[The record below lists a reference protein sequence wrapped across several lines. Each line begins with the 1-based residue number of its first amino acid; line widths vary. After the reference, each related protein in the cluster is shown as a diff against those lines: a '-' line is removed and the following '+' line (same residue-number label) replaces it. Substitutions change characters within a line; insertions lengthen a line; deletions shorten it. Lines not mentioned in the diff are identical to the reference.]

1 MAGLAPAWMLA
12 LGGASLWKR
21 ASPLPPPPAWSLTEP
36 WDAQLWDA
44 VLRHEPE
51 MHTACAWL
59 MMAVGAAVVLVELGG
74 GMQAVYGRY
83 ASDPMAKWF
92 GPTIPATA
100 AWVFQESWSFTVAIA
115 MVWFGD
121 SACLASFANRA
132 LGAMFLVHYS
142 YRSFIYPL
150 RMRGGKPMPLFINL
164 LASAF
169 CMFNGYLQG
178 RLWTRMRVFSLESTA
193 DVVYL
198 GSGFALWL
206 GGWYVNLD
214 SDAILRKLR
223 KPGETGYKIPR
234 GGMFEY
240 VSGANYL
247 GECAEWCGYAL
258 ASRLHIACVAFAVF
272 TLCNTGP
279 RAYHHHQW
287 YRAKFKDEYP
297 EARRALI
304 PFLL

>member
-1 MAGLAPAWMLA
+1 MAALAGMLA
-12 LGGASLWKR
+12 VAGAALWRR
-21 ASPLPPPPAWSLTEP
+21 APPVPPPPAWSLTQP
-36 WDAQLWDA
+36 WDACAQLWDA
-44 VLRHEPE
+44 ALRHEIAV
-51 MHTACAWL
+51 HTACAWL
-59 MMAVGAAVVLVELGG
+59 MMIVGAAVVLVELGG
-74 GMQAVYGRY
+74 GMQAMYGRY
-83 ASDPMAKWF
+83 ASSPTAKWF

-100 AWVFQESWSFTVAIA
+100 AWVFQESWSFTVAVA

-121 SACLASFANRA
+121 LACLASSANRA
-132 LGAMFLVHYS
+132 LGAMFLVHYG

-169 CMFNGYLQG
+169 CMFNGYLQA
-178 RLWTRMRVFSLESTA
+178 RLWTRMRVFRLDSIA
-193 DVVYL
+193 DVMYL
-198 GSGFALWL
+198 ACGFALWL

-214 SDAILRKLR
+214 SDAILRNLR

-234 GGMFEY
+234 GGLFEY

-247 GECAEWCGYAL
+247 GECAEWCGYAI
-258 ASRLHIACVAFAVF
+258 ASRLHIACVAFAIF

-297 EARRALI
+297 QARRALI
-304 PFLL
+304 PFLW